1 MRPASKQ
8 AIPAALADGEFIF
21 SVDSALLEEL
31 GEKLVSS
38 VHVALTELVKNSYDA
53 DASLVTLSIF
63 PENTSTRIVVDDNGI
78 GMTLE
83 EVKAYWMRIGTGN
96 KVEQPISS
104 KYGRRKTGAKG
115 VGRFACRRL
124 GLNLRLVT
132 TAEISSQSTRNTRS
146 KAKYQTTTVTFNWKE
161 FTPGKSVEDVIS
173 IGEARIS
180 DAGKTGTRLEIWGA
194 EKNEWTKTGLDYLQR
209 QLGILTTNMGAN
221 RAGFD
226 EDAGFNVHLNT
237 PMFEGRVVDL
247 RKDIIDAGWGTVVA
261 HIDSKGYAVCTLAAK
276 GISGQKKIR
285 SKKPRFG
292 EIVGAALTIGVF
304 PNDKAQFRKP
314 EILSKQ
320 SAMTI
325 VSDWGGVHVRHNG
338 FRVYP
343 YGDSEDDWLRIEA
356 DRARRLGKP
365 SDDELFAFA
374 ETLQGVDA
382 SRSLLNMLSQR
393 SYLGHVEVTSD
404 IVGLVPRL
412 DRQGFINGNAFEQ
425 LKAFARFAI
434 DWANIYRDFYIRSQ
448 IEADAG
454 KALSAVQVILRED
467 VAKDELIPRVASYL
481 RKEIKKIV
489 QYLPEES
496 QKKTE
501 TSLLTTLRAIETN
514 NEANVR
520 QLEHLRLIASAS
532 TLTLLFAHE
541 VRTLIGSLGA
551 TSKRLKRIASK
562 AAGKDS
568 AELSTLA
575 DQIDAAKVRFDDLV
589 EMTGIVGAFGKQK
602 EIQSIHLRSAIERA
616 VRCFSLV
623 LAVYKIDVDVSHIP
637 GNVVVGP
644 MVEGEVYTVIINLMS
659 NSIKSLIAS
668 GKPNKA
674 IHFSASVK
682 DSKVLVSVLDNGV
695 GLEQENFE
703 EVFKPFI
710 ADPDGTLYDQLEKM
724 ANPQDAHIFG
734 TGSGLGLAIARDIV
748 RARKGDLSFQ
758 MPPAGWSASI
768 DLRLPCPTKH

>member
-1 MRPASKQ
+1 MRPASTQ
-8 AIPAALADGEFIF
+8 AIAAILADGQFVF

-38 VHVALTELVKNSYDA
+38 VHVALTELVKNAYDA
-53 DASLVTLSIF
+53 DASLVNLSIF
-63 PENTSTRIVVDDNGI
+63 PENASTRIVVEDNGV
-78 GMTLE
+78 GMTLD
-83 EVKAYWMRIGTGN
+83 EVKAYWMRIGTAN
-96 KVEQPISS
+96 KVEKPISS
-104 KYGRRKTGAKG
+104 RFGRRKTGAKG

-124 GLNLRLVT
+124 GLNLRLIT
-132 TAEISSQSTRNTRS
+132 TARLSARGAKGDQTRG
-146 KAKYQTTTVTFNWKE
+146 KFQTTTVTFNWRE
-161 FTPGKSVEDVIS
+161 FSPGISVEDVVS
-173 IGEARIS
+173 IGETKLS
-180 DAGKTGTRLEIWGA
+180 NTGKSGTRLEIWGA
-194 EKNEWTKTGLDYLQR
+194 EKNEWSKLGLDYLQR
-209 QLGILTTNMGAN
+209 QLGILTTNMGVN
-221 RAGFD
+221 RPGFE
-226 EDAGFNVHLNT
+226 EDLGFNVHLNT

-247 RKDIIDAGWGTVVA
+247 RKEIIDAGWGTVIA
-261 HIDSKGYAVCTLAAK
+261 HIDKKGYAVCTLSAK
-276 GISGQKKIR
+276 GISGQKRIK
-285 SKKPRFG
+285 SKQPKFE
-292 EIVGAALTIGVF
+292 EIVGASLCVGVF
-304 PNDKAQFRKP
+304 PSDKSQFRKP

-320 SAMTI
+320 SALAI

-343 YGDSEDDWLRIEA
+343 YGDPEDDWLRIDA

-365 SDDELFAFA
+365 GDDELFAFA

-393 SYLGHVEVTSD
+393 SYLGHVEVSSE
-404 IVGLVPRL
+404 IKGLIPRL

-454 KALSAVQVILRED
+454 KALTAVQAVLRED
-467 VAKDELIPRVASYL
+467 VQKEELIPRVASYL

-501 TSLLTTLRAIETN
+501 QSLLTTLRAIETN
-514 NEANVR
+514 NEANIR

-562 AAGKDS
+562 AVGKNGV
-568 AELSTLA
+568 ELSTLA

-602 EIQSIHLRSAIERA
+602 EIQSIHLKSAVERA

-623 LAVYKIDVDVSHIP
+623 LDAYKIDVDVSQIP

-644 MVEGEVYTVIINLMS
+644 MVEGEVYTVIINLVS

-668 GKPNKA
+668 GKSNKQ
-674 IHFSASVK
+674 IHFSASRK
-682 DSKVLVSVLDNGV
+682 EAKVVISMLDNGM

-703 EVFKPFI
+703 EVFRPFI

-758 MPPAGWSASI
+758 MPPAGWSALV
-768 DLRLPCPTKH
+768 DLRLPCPTKN